1 MSERSPRRCR
11 EGVWSWLIVGVVA
24 LSLSACGQS
33 SAGGPYA
40 EGGEEQSRQTEAQTE
55 ANYLEIGGL
64 KYQVQ
69 LSRVLNAAD
78 VEDRQYLVGLPAG
91 ADLNANETW
100 FGVFMRVEND
110 AGPPATSTDRFE
122 LVDSD
127 GNRFRPLALDTSVN
141 PFVYRATRLDT
152 GQIQPSGSSAAGQG
166 PIQGELLL
174 FRLEYST
181 LQNRPLELRFRDVP
195 TGQIGVVELDV

>member
-1 MSERSPRRCR
+1 VTGCTARARAWLVA
-11 EGVWSWLIVGVVA
+11 GVLGAS
-24 LSLSACGQS
+24 SLTACGQS

-40 EGGEEQSRQTEAQTE
+40 QGGEEQSRQTEAQDE

-69 LSRVLNAAD
+69 LSRILNAAD
-78 VEDRQYLVGLPAG
+78 VEDRQYLAGLPLG
-91 ADLNANETW
+91 ANPNPNQTW
-100 FGVFMRVEND
+100 FAVFMRVEND

-122 LVDSD
+122 IVDSD
-127 GNRFRPLALDTSVN
+127 RDRFRPIKLDIGVN
-141 PFVYRATRLDT
+141 PFAYRAAPLQT
-152 GQIQPSGSSAAGQG
+152 GQIQPSSSTAAGQG

-181 LQNRPLELRFRDVP
+181 LQNRPLQLRFRDVP
-195 TGQIGVVELDV
+195 TGQIGVIGLDV